1 MPDQIFRNTTPV
13 SDMANPVFYDSEER
27 CKQQYGT
34 EYSLIQLQ

>member
-27 CKQQYGT
+27 CKQQYGKG
-34 EYSLIQLQ
+34 YHLITPQ